1 VYRFKVNMVMVA
13 GVYLITIK
21 PTKDTY
27 VGSSGDVVKR
37 WRSYV
42 NTAESKACLHG
53 IPSGLR
59 ESISNYSPADL
70 AFEILEVTGHAK
82 EKEAFWIRELNPT
95 LNKVLPSSYVIAC
108 EKEESRQAWDDE
120 MSRLSAWWASR
131 SIHAKQAIKWLHDED
146 LRKFSVEY
154 ILNQGGTPKDD
165 LLKPIPYPKTS
176 DECYVKHK
184 GLL

>member
-1 VYRFKVNMVMVA
+1 MVA

-27 VGSSGDVVKR
+27 IGSSGDVLKR

-42 NTAESKACLHG
+42 NTSESKVCLHG

-59 ESISNYSPADL
+59 ESISSYSPVDL
-70 AFEILEVTGHAK
+70 AFEILEVTEHAK

-95 LNKVLPSSYVIAC
+95 LNRKMPSSYALAC
-108 EKEESRQAWDDE
+108 AEKESKQAWGDE
-120 MSRLSAWWASR
+120 MSRLSAWWAGKT
-131 SIHAKQAIKWLHDED
+131 IYKKQFVKWLHDEQ
-146 LRKFSVEY
+146 LRTSAIEY
-154 ILNQGGTPKDD
+154 VLSEGGTPNDY
-165 LLKPIPYPKTS
+165 LLKPIPRPKTAE
-176 DECYVKHK
+176 ECYVKHK